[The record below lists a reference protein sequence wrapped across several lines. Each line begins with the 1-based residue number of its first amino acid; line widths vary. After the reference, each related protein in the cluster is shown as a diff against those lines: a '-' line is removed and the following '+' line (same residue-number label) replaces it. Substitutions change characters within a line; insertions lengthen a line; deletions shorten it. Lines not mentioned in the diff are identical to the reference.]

1 MSFADLFSRKAAG
14 RHVTS
19 EGVEEWYDDNEQL
32 HRDGDLPAQI
42 DPDGGKAWLQHG
54 QPHRAN
60 DKPAI
65 EAANGDRA
73 WYENGVLSRKTG
85 PAIVY
90 ADKSKEAE
98 YWLEG
103 KPMPDDMRATI
114 DPAFK
119 AALLAKNA
127 AAAAET
133 VRNGCT
139 RDVPL
144 MKSPTFLRRKPSA

>member
-1 MSFADLFSRKAAG
+1 MSFSDLFSRKAAG

-19 EGVEEWYDDNEQL
+19 EGDEEWYDDNEQL
-32 HRDGDLPAQI
+32 HREDDLPAQT
-42 DPDGGKAWLQHG
+42 DTHGGKAWLRHG
-54 QPHRAN
+54 QPHRED

-85 PAIVY
+85 PAVTY
-90 ADKSKEAE
+90 ADKAKEAE

-103 KPMPDDMRATI
+103 KPMPDDMRAAI

-119 AALLAKNA
+119 TALLAKNA
-127 AAAAET
+127 DAAAET

-144 MKSPTFLRRKPSA
+144 MKSPTIQRRKP